1 MQLGIMNDPRR
12 DACDEARW
20 AAAHGYDFLDLTI
33 EGPAAALEQ
42 LDLPQLKAILR
53 EHGLVLV
60 GHTAWYLPFAAPLAR
75 LRAAAVESVCD
86 TFAAFAELG
95 ATWVNVHVTQPPRLF
110 STEQMIAWNIESFT
124 AIVERARPYGL
135 RVMAEN
141 TSNPTIHISD
151 LEQIFAAVPELGF
164 HFDIGHASIG
174 GDRVEGMLKA
184 FGERLAHVH
193 VSDNRGRSD
202 DHTALGAGT
211 IDYPKAMRLL
221 RDYGYDG
228 TITLEVFTPD
238 RDYLLLST
246 RKLREWWD
254 AASA

>member
-1 MQLGIMNDPRR
+1 MRVGMMNDPRR

-20 AAAHGYDFLDLTI
+20 AAEHGFDFLDLTI
-33 EGPAAALEQ
+33 EGPAADLDQ
-42 LDLPQLKAILR
+42 LDVPQLKAILT
-53 EHGLVLV
+53 EHGLGLV
-60 GHTAWYLPFAAPLAR
+60 GHTAWYLPFASPHAR
-75 LRAAAVESVCD
+75 VRAAAVACACD
-86 TFAAFAELG
+86 TFATFAEMG
-95 ATWVNVHVTQPPRLF
+95 ATWVNVHIQPIPRLF
-110 STEQMIAWNIESFT
+110 PSEQMIAWNIESFA

-141 TSNPTIHISD
+141 TPLPAIYISD
-151 LEQIFAAVPELGF
+151 MEQIFAAVPELGF

-184 FGERLAHVH
+184 FADRLAHVH

-221 RDYGYDG
+221 REYGYDG

-254 AASA
+254 AARA